1 MIKVRIQIGD
11 GSVLDSESGYGLIY
25 LSSDNVFEAPLK
37 TMESTSYPEQAGKNV
52 NPKTVRDSFDY
63 KVKFFI
69 KAGGSLGNANAVIA
83 SFNNQLY
90 DEVDGVMT
98 FKRVVFYNDY
108 KKVKISGI
116 PKLIQEAT
124 DFWRDDKGRQADV
137 VCAEWNITV
146 DNPSL
151 CDFNID

>member
-1 MIKVRIQIGD
+1 
-11 GSVLDSESGYGLIY
+11 
-25 LSSDNVFEAPLK
+25 
-37 TMESTSYPEQAGKNV
+37 MESTSYPERAGKNV
-52 NPKTVRDSFDY
+52 NPKTVRDTFDY
-63 KVKFFI
+63 NVKFFI

-83 SFNNQLY
+83 SFNRQLY
-90 DEVDGVMT
+90 DDVDGIMK

-124 DFWRDDKGRQADV
+124 DFWRDDRGREADV
-137 VCAEWNITV
+137 VCAEWSITV

-151 CDFNID
+151 CDFNMS